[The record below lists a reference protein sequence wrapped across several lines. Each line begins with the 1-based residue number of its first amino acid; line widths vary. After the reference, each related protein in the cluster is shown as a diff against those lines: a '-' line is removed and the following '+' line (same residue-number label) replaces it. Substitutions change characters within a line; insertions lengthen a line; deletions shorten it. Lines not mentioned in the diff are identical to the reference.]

1 MQQIPEKP
9 RRTYGWGILAS
20 VLTHAVLAALL
31 IFGLPLPQPELQK
44 DDSVSVEL
52 VPPPEEQKPEEEKA
66 EAPQPEPEKAPEEVA
81 KAEPP
86 PPPPPPEPA
95 PEEKPPEPA
104 PEPAP
109 PAEKPE
115 ETAGTEE
122 AKAQPLPV
130 LKPVFQ
136 FGDKDG
142 GPRKS
147 TEGDAAK
154 EEPVAPPTP
163 PDDKPPAAPTPP
175 EAVADDKP
183 VELPIEA
190 PVADEPVPD
199 ATVAEAP
206 VPDEPVPDVGILGTP
221 GDAADASSDGSSVQ
235 IVPAPPV
242 PTPRPAQS
250 AKPSADAMA
259 ALTEAKTLFS
269 QNETDDLV
277 ATTAIGGETPGERAG
292 QLCATELREQLRR
305 GRRQYRPELLPSYRL
320 NEGTVLD
327 VPDAAF
333 RANGQWFNLSFRCTL
348 DADVTKILS
357 FAFDIGDPVPRSEWK
372 SRGFP
377 AY

>member
-20 VLTHAVLAALL
+20 VLTHAVLAGLL
-31 IFGLPLPQPELQK
+31 IFGLPLPKSDPQK
-44 DDSVSVEL
+44 DDSVSVQL

-66 EAPQPEPEKAPEEVA
+66 EEPPPEPEK
-81 KAEPP
+81 
-86 PPPPPPEPA
+86 A

-115 ETAGTEE
+115 EPAGTEE

-136 FGDKDG
+136 FGDKDS

-163 PDDKPPAAPTPP
+163 PDNEPEAAPTPP

-183 VELPIEA
+183 AELPIEA
-190 PVADEPVPD
+190 PAADEPVPD

-206 VPDEPVPDVGILGTP
+206 VPDEPVPDIGILGTP

-250 AKPSADAMA
+250 AKPSADATA

-305 GRRQYRPELLPSYRL
+305 GVRQYRPELLPSYRL

-333 RANGQWFNLSFRCTL
+333 RANGQWFNISFRCTL

-357 FAFDIGDPVPRSEWK
+357 FAFDVGDPVPRSEWK